1 MHQAEIIVV
10 LFAVVAASVLMARK
24 LALPYPVVLVIV
36 GLALSF
42 IPRLPEVRLDPN
54 VVFYF
59 FLPPLLYPA
68 ALFTSWRDFWRNL
81 RPILSLAIGLVL
93 FTMISVAAIAHAVVP
108 SLPWAAAFALGA
120 IVSPP
125 DAIAA
130 TSVIKRLSV
139 PHRIVSI
146 LEGES
151 LVNDATALVALQ
163 FAVAA
168 VTTGQFSLGQAS
180 VRFLWAAAGG
190 IGFGLLVGVVI
201 RWVHR
206 HLDDPPVQIT
216 ISLLTPFLAYLPA
229 ERLHASGVLA
239 VVAAGIYLG
248 WHSPLIVNARY
259 RLQAFA
265 FWEMVVFLL
274 NGFVFIVIG
283 LQLPGILRALSGESL
298 GNLCVNG
305 LIISGVVI
313 LVRIAWVGPAAYL
326 PRLFHSAAA
335 GRAGDPAPPWPQL
348 AVMAW
353 SGMRGV
359 VSLAAAF
366 ALPFALGEESAFP
379 GRNYILFIAFSV
391 ILVTLVVQGLT
402 LPLLIRALGLQA
414 DGTEDEEERTARL
427 EANKAAI
434 EFIEKLRAEG
444 KFAPDRV
451 DRLRA
456 EYDERVGQLELCA
469 QNPDDCRGEIAT
481 PQYQRL
487 QREALRVERQT
498 VIRLR
503 NQRVINDD
511 ALRRIQR
518 DLDLAEA
525 RLTGSHARSMAVKNR
540 SAPANPW
547 PGHRG
552 APRRSSIPF

>member
-1 MHQAEIIVV
+1 MHQAEIIVL
-10 LFAVVAASVLMARK
+10 LFTVVAASVVIARK
-24 LALPYPVVLVIV
+24 MELPYPVVLVLV
-36 GLALSF
+36 GLVLSLV
-42 IPRLPEVRLDPN
+42 PRLPEVKLDPN
-54 VVFYF
+54 IVFYF

-68 ALFTSWRDFWRNL
+68 ALFTSWRDFRRNL
-81 RPILSLAIGLVL
+81 RPIVLLAIGLVL
-93 FTMISVAAIAHAVVP
+93 LTMIVVACVAHSFIP

-125 DAIAA
+125 DAVAA
-130 TSVIKRLSV
+130 TSVIRRLTV

-151 LVNDATALVALQ
+151 LLNDATALVALQ

-168 VTTGQFSLGQAS
+168 LMTGKFSLGQAS
-180 VRFLWAAAGG
+180 LRFVWAAAGG

-248 WHSPLIVNARY
+248 WHSPLIVTARY

-265 FWEMVVFLL
+265 FWEIVVFLL
-274 NGFVFIVIG
+274 NGFVFTAIG
-283 LQLPGILRALSGESL
+283 LQLPGILRSLEGESL
-298 GNLCVNG
+298 LSPIENALLV
-305 LIISGVVI
+305 SAAVV
-313 LVRIAWVGPAAYL
+313 LVRIAWVFPGAYL
-326 PRLFHSAAA
+326 PFVLNKNVRL
-335 GRAGDPAPPWPQL
+335 REPAPEWQNV
-348 AVMAW
+348 AIMAW

-366 ALPFALGEESAFP
+366 ALPYVMPDGSPLP
-379 GRNYILFIAFSV
+379 GRNYILFLTFSV
-391 ILVTLVVQGLT
+391 ILVTLLFQGLT
-402 LPLLIRALGLQA
+402 LPIVIQRLCIKT
-414 DGTEDEEERTARL
+414 DDSTDEEERTARL
-427 EANKAAI
+427 KANEAAI
-434 EFIEKLRAEG
+434 ELIEKLRDNG
-444 KFAPDRV
+444 KFSPDTV

-456 EYDERVGQLELCA
+456 EYDERVEQLQLCA
-469 QNPDDCRGEIAT
+469 ENPDDCRGEIAT

-498 VIRLR
+498 IIRLR
-503 NQRVINDD
+503 NERVINDD

-525 RLTGSHARSMAVKNR
+525 RLTGS
-540 SAPANPW
+540 
-547 PGHRG
+547 
-552 APRRSSIPF
+552 

>member
-1 MHQAEIIVV
+1 MHQAEIIVL
-10 LFAVVAASVLMARK
+10 LFAAVAALVVVARK
-24 LALPYPVVLVIV
+24 LGLPYPVVLVLA

-42 IPRLPEVRLDPN
+42 IPHLPEVKLDPN
-54 VVFYF
+54 LVFFF
-59 FLPPLLYPA
+59 FLPPLIYPA
-68 ALFTSWRDFWRNL
+68 ALFTSWRDFRRNL
-81 RPILSLAIGLVL
+81 RPILLLAIGLVL
-93 FTMISVAAIAHAVVP
+93 FTTITIACVAHSIVP

-130 TSVIKRLSV
+130 TSVIRRLSV
-139 PHRIVSI
+139 PHRIEAI

-168 VTTGQFSLGQAS
+168 LMTGQFSLGQAS
-180 VRFLWAAAGG
+180 LRFIWAAAGG
-190 IGFGLLVGVVI
+190 IGLGLVVGFAI

-248 WHSPLIVNARY
+248 WHSPVSVTARF

-265 FWEMVVFLL
+265 FWEIVVFLL
-274 NGFVFIVIG
+274 NGFVFTTIG
-283 LQLPGILRALSGESL
+283 LQLPGILRSLEGESL
-298 GNLCVNG
+298 LA
-305 LIISGVVI
+305 LIKNALLVSATVV
-313 LVRIAWVGPAAYL
+313 LVRVAWVFAATYL
-326 PRLFHSAAA
+326 PRLLIKKV
-335 GRAGDPAPPWPQL
+335 RARDPYPAWRHV
-348 AVMAW
+348 AVIAW
-353 SGMRGV
+353 AGMRGV

-366 ALPFALGEESAFP
+366 ALPFVLTGGSPFP
-379 GRNYILFIAFSV
+379 GRNYILFLTFCV
-391 ILVTLVVQGLT
+391 ILTTLVFQGLT
-402 LPLLIRALGLQA
+402 LPLVIRKLGIES
-414 DGTEDEEERTARL
+414 DGSTDEEERLARL
-427 EANKAAI
+427 KANKAAI
-434 EFIEKLRAEG
+434 ELLKQLTANG
-444 KFAPDRV
+444 KFSQDAIN
-451 DRLRA
+451 RLRA
-456 EYDERVGQLELCA
+456 EYDERVEQLELCA
-469 QNPDDCRGEIAT
+469 DNPDECRGEIAT

-487 QREALRVERQT
+487 QQKALDTERET
-498 VIRLR
+498 IIHLR

-525 RLTGSHARSMAVKNR
+525 RLTG
-540 SAPANPW
+540 
-547 PGHRG
+547 G
-552 APRRSSIPF
+552 